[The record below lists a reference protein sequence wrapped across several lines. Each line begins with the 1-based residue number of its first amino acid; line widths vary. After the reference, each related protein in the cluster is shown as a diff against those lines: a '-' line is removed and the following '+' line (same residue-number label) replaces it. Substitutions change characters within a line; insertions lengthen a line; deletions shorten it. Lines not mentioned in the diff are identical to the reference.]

1 MNDKFINLIVNL
13 HDGDSAG
20 AADGGDG
27 NGESGEAT
35 NTENN
40 NISRETRERAERIGI
55 GDDLIDDYNRAF
67 GNGNQNQ
74 NNNAEGENNSTDTD
88 GEENSEEEFEKLI
101 KGKFKNVYQNR
112 VQSLVKDRLS
122 TKDKQISDMQKKEN
136 TGNQIFALIANKYN
150 VQPDDL
156 DGLLKAVTEDKD
168 LFAEK
173 ALAAGVTTEEAR
185 NNFFTQQKTNAQEEE
200 LETLRKEKA
209 ARELDTHLRTIA
221 AETMKEFP
229 NFNLEDEF
237 QNPSFRTALD
247 FIAQQ
252 RNEQNEKTG
261 RNDEIYDLTTA
272 YKMAHF
278 DELQK
283 DLVKRSSSAA
293 ISAAAQSIQSGARRP
308 TENAVK
314 KSGTTTQRKS
324 VADMSDAEFDA
335 FYEKVRRGEAHL

>member
-1 MNDKFINLIVNL
+1 MNDKFLKLIVNL

-27 NGESGEAT
+27 NGEHGEAT
-35 NTENN
+35 STDNN

-55 GDDLIDDYNRAF
+55 GDDLIDDYNKAF
-67 GNGNQNQ
+67 GSGNQNQ

-101 KGKFKNVYQNR
+101 KGKYKNVYQNR

-122 TKDKQISDMQKKEN
+122 TKDKQISDMQKKES

-185 NNFFTQQKTNAQEEE
+185 NDFFNQQKTNAQEEE
-200 LETLRKEKA
+200 LETLRREKA

-229 NFNLEDEF
+229 NFNLEEEF
-237 QNPSFRTALD
+237 QNSSFRTALD

-324 VADMSDAEFDA
+324 VEDMSDAEFDA

>member
-1 MNDKFINLIVNL
+1 MNDKFLNLIVNL
-13 HDGDSAG
+13 HDGESAG

-27 NGESGEAT
+27 NGENGVAT
-35 NTENN
+35 STENN

-55 GDDLIDDYNRAF
+55 GDDLIDDYNKAF

-74 NNNAEGENNSTDTD
+74 NNTEGENNSTDTD
-88 GEENSEEEFEKLI
+88 GEENAEEEFEKLI

-156 DGLLKAVTEDKD
+156 DGLLKAVTDDKD

-185 NNFFTQQKTNAQEEE
+185 NDFFNQQKTNAQEEE
-200 LETLRKEKA
+200 LETLRREKA
-209 ARELDTHLRTIA
+209 ARELDTHLRSIA

-229 NFNLEDEF
+229 NFNLEEEF
-237 QNPSFRTALD
+237 QNPAFRTALD

-261 RNDEIYDLTTA
+261 RNDEIYDLTAA

-283 DLVKRSSSAA
+283 ELVKRSSSAA
-293 ISAAAQSIQSGARRP
+293 TVNSEWSK
-308 TENAVK
+308 T
-314 KSGTTTQRKS
+314 
-324 VADMSDAEFDA
+324 AD
-335 FYEKVRRGEAHL
+335 

>member
-1 MNDKFINLIVNL
+1 MNDKFLNLIVNL

-27 NGESGEAT
+27 NGENGEAT

-40 NISRETRERAERIGI
+40 HISRETRERAERIGI
-55 GDDLIDDYNRAF
+55 GDDLIDDYNKAF

-74 NNNAEGENNSTDTD
+74 NNAEGENNSTDTD

-101 KGKFKNVYQNR
+101 KGKYKNAYQNR

-122 TKDKQISDMQKKEN
+122 TKDKQISDMQKKES

-200 LETLRKEKA
+200 LETLRK
-209 ARELDTHLRTIA
+209 RT
-221 AETMKEFP
+221 
-229 NFNLEDEF
+229 
-237 QNPSFRTALD
+237 
-247 FIAQQ
+247 
-252 RNEQNEKTG
+252 
-261 RNDEIYDLTTA
+261 
-272 YKMAHF
+272 
-278 DELQK
+278 
-283 DLVKRSSSAA
+283 
-293 ISAAAQSIQSGARRP
+293 
-308 TENAVK
+308 
-314 KSGTTTQRKS
+314 
-324 VADMSDAEFDA
+324 
-335 FYEKVRRGEAHL
+335 

>member
-1 MNDKFINLIVNL
+1 MNDKFLSLIVNL
-13 HDGDSAG
+13 HDGESAG

-27 NGESGEAT
+27 NGEHGEAT
-35 NTENN
+35 STDN

-55 GDDLIDDYNRAF
+55 GDDLIYDYNKAF
-67 GNGNQNQ
+67 GNGNQ
-74 NNNAEGENNSTDTD
+74 NNAEGENNSTDAD
-88 GEENSEEEFEKLI
+88 GEENAEEEFEKLI

-112 VQSLVKDRLS
+112 VQSLFKDRMS

-156 DGLLKAVTEDKD
+156 DGLLEAVSEDKD

-200 LETLRKEKA
+200 LEALRREKA
-209 ARELDTHLRTIA
+209 ARELDTHLRSIA

-237 QNPSFRTALD
+237 QNPAFRTALD

-272 YKMAHF
+272 YKMSHF

-283 DLVKRSSSAA
+283 ELVKRSSSAA

-335 FYEKVRRGEAHL
+335 FYEKVRRGEAHI